1 LRGCVLTELAAERG
15 VDPFDVLLDLSLE
28 EDLQTR
34 FRIVLANDDDEEL
47 SGLLNDGRTV
57 LGLSDAGAHASQLCD
72 ACFSTHLLEHW
83 VRDTGTITLE
93 QAVWRLTG
101 QPAAAFRIPQ
111 RGRIAEGFYADL
123 VAFDPETVGVD
134 GELERVWD
142 LPAGAD
148 RLVPRSGG
156 LEHMWVNARPVR
168 PHGQA
173 AGGPRPGLR

>member
-72 ACFSTHLLEHW
+72 ACFSTHLLGHW
-83 VRDTGTITLE
+83 VRDRKVLSLE
-93 QAVWRLTG
+93 QAVWRLTA
-101 QPAAAFRIPQ
+101 QPAQVFRIPD
-111 RGRIAEGFYADL
+111 RGTIAPGAVADL
-123 VAFDPETVGVD
+123 VAFDPDRIGVD
-134 GELERVWD
+134 GDLERVWD
-142 LPAGAD
+142 LPGGAD
-148 RLVPRSGG
+148 
-156 LEHMWVNARPVR
+156 
-168 PHGQA
+168 
-173 AGGPRPGLR
+173 